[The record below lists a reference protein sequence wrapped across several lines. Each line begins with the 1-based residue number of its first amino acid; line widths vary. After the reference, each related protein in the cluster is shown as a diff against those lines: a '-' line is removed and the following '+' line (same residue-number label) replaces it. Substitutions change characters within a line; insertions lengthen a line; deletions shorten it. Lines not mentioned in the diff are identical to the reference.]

1 MATELVTDAPKADD
15 STPNRP
21 GRSGADTPE
30 TTAPVDPVEPAA
42 VEEFPAAPSDYSEV
56 VEPTPQS
63 RAGESGPAGDDD
75 ADEPDNHLMTPIP
88 DAAVPE
94 KAGDAT
100 PGTDDPAGGIV
111 AEDAPVEPAAPPE
124 PESKK
129 KWYIVKV
136 TSGREESIKASIERR
151 VKIEN
156 LEEFFGQVYIP
167 VERTV
172 EVRKVKETK
181 NGERITK
188 EKRITKARK
197 KFPGYL
203 MAEVEY
209 NDSML
214 YLFRETSGVGDF
226 VGAGPNKVPMPM
238 IDIDIQRML
247 SDGTVPDD
255 NPKGPK
261 GPRVKVKIDFEKG
274 DKVRIRDGAF
284 ANMEGDIKEIT
295 LPKDSMETPK
305 VTVVV
310 QIFGR
315 GVEMELDYWQVD
327 KV

>member
-1 MATELVTDAPKADD
+1 MATELATDAPKTDD
-15 STPNRP
+15 VPNRP
-21 GRSGADTPE
+21 DRSGADTPE

-42 VEEFPAAPSDYSEV
+42 VEDFPAAPGDYSEV
-56 VEPTPQS
+56 VEPTPPS
-63 RAGESGPAGDDD
+63 RAGESGPAADDD
-75 ADEPDNHLMTPIP
+75 ADEPDNHLMTPLK
-88 DAAVPE
+88 DDEVAGSAADT
-94 KAGDAT
+94 A
-100 PGTDDPAGGIV
+100 PGVDDPAGGIV
-111 AEDAPVEPAAPPE
+111 AEAAPVAP

-129 KWYIVKV
+129 KWYIIKV

-238 IDIDIQRML
+238 LDIDIQRML

-284 ANMEGDIKEIT
+284 ANMEGEVKEIT

-310 QIFGR
+310 TIFGR